1 MNTAADREARIQAAL
16 DQLRPAAEDA
26 LRKMA
31 ESLVDRPDAEL
42 FRAVEI
48 DLRDAAHD
56 LATAAQQV
64 AADGRKKGATS
75 GPASSAPTANPT
87 PASTLTGHA
96 AS

>member
-1 MNTAADREARIQAAL
+1 MNTATDREARIQAAL
-16 DQLRPAAEDA
+16 DQLRPAAEGA

-31 ESLVDRPDAEL
+31 EALVDRPDTEL

-75 GPASSAPTANPT
+75 GRASSAPTADPMPGSTPT
-87 PASTLTGHA
+87 GRA

>member
-1 MNTAADREARIQAAL
+1 MTTATDREARIQAAR

-31 ESLVDRPDAEL
+31 ETLVDRPDTEL
-42 FRAVEI
+42 FRGVEI
-48 DLRDAAHD
+48 DLRAAAHD

-64 AADGRKKGATS
+64 AADGRKKGATP
-75 GPASSAPTANPT
+75 GPASSAPTADPT
-87 PASTLTGHA
+87 PASTPTGHA